1 MPLSCSELSADD
13 VLAPLRAAFDLTS
26 APILLVSDTPLAVL
40 WVNRPVRR
48 LLGEHRL
55 NRYPASLDAV
65 FGSYVAREIGPV
77 LAPDWPVGRDRS
89 IVLDCLVA
97 AGKHRLAFSFCPT
110 ERAGVWVLT
119 LTDSALPP
127 DGAWR
132 HDIIEILDLLP
143 VGVEIYSRDLEAM
156 FFNKFSDALFNYDGR
171 AITHFDDW
179 WEEGFPDPR
188 ERAEATRA
196 WQDRLAA
203 ARADPETTQSL
214 EFWVRCW
221 NEERRCIEF
230 RLRVIREKLVLI
242 ELDVTD
248 QRIMEAELRHIGS
261 IDTLTDT
268 ANRRAFMERAERV
281 LADARAA
288 PAALSVLMID
298 IDHFKSINDRFGHS
312 TGDEVLVAVA
322 TRIRANLREEEVL
335 ARIGGEEF
343 AIALPGI
350 AGEAARAA
358 ADRVRTAIC
367 GSSVASAIG
376 AVDVTVSIGATEY
389 AGGEDTV
396 EDLLRQADQ
405 ALYEAKARGRNCV
418 VWAVAGG

>member
-1 MPLSCSELSADD
+1 M
-13 VLAPLRAAFDLTS
+13 
-26 APILLVSDTPLAVL
+26 
-40 WVNRPVRR
+40 
-48 LLGEHRL
+48 
-55 NRYPASLDAV
+55 
-65 FGSYVAREIGPV
+65 
-77 LAPDWPVGRDRS
+77 
-89 IVLDCLVA
+89 
-97 AGKHRLAFSFCPT
+97 
-110 ERAGVWVLT
+110 LT

-188 ERAEATRA
+188 ER
-196 WQDRLAA
+196 
-203 ARADPETTQSL
+203 
-214 EFWVRCW
+214 
-221 NEERRCIEF
+221 EF

-268 ANRRAFMERAERV
+268 ANRRAFMERAERA

-343 AIALPGI
+343 AIAMPGI